1 MKTHACIV
9 VITIHGDD
17 HVTQVNQSAW
27 CMASKVNKQT
37 VIQQEKFL
45 QVLKLQSV
53 LRKNKKLSVVTDN
66 AWYPPAPCLTQK
78 FVQKP

>member
-1 MKTHACIV
+1 MLAYIFNYFLKMKTHACFV

-17 HVTQVNQSAW
+17 HVTQVNHSAW

-45 QVLKLQSV
+45 QVLKLHSV
-53 LRKNKKLSVVTDN
+53 LRKKNG
-66 AWYPPAPCLTQK
+66 
-78 FVQKP
+78 